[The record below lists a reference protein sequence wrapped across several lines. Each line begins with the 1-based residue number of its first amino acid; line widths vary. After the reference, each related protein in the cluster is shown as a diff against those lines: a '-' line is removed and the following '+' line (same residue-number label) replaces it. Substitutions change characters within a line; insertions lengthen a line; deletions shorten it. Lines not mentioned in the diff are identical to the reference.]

1 MSKLI
6 SVLYQE
12 HKGLKRLLSLMK
24 ENLVRLQREESI
36 DHSLLED
43 SVHYIEVY
51 VDSYHH
57 PKEDVFYQ
65 YIIDH
70 KLDSNRVFQH
80 KLDDHDD
87 IKKITQDLKQ
97 VLHSINLD
105 IIVSRSSLINEL
117 EAFIHVSNNHLNDEE
132 HNTFP
137 LVEKLLTEEDWHNVA
152 LLMPEYCEDPLFG
165 RNLKED
171 YLDLSHRL
179 ASFEVC

>member
-1 MSKLI
+1 
-6 SVLYQE
+6 
-12 HKGLKRLLSLMK
+12 MK
-24 ENLVRLQREESI
+24 EKLVRLQREESI
-36 DHSLLED
+36 DYSLLED
-43 SVHYIEVY
+43 AVLYIESF
-51 VDSYHH
+51 VDGYHH
-57 PKEDVFYQ
+57 PKEDIIYQ

-70 KLDSNRVFQH
+70 DLDNNRVFQH

-87 IKKITQDLKQ
+87 IKKITLDLKQ

-105 IIVSRSSLINEL
+105 IIVSRNSVINEL

-137 LVEKLLTEEDWHNVA
+137 LIERLLNDEDWLNIA
-152 LLMPEYCEDPLFG
+152 QLMPEYCEDPLFG

-179 ASFEVC
+179 ANYEVC